1 MKSKKTYFLKSSYFY
16 FINDFDIKDH
26 EKLGKFYHNVMIRR
40 TQYKS
45 IRRTQYK
52 CERAVNPSFI
62 NYQIFQDE
70 CTQANKINI
79 KDYFN
84 ISALLKRDGYIY
96 HKKSGI
102 LKKINN
108 YET

>member
-1 MKSKKTYFLKSSYFY
+1 MKSKKTYFLKLSYFY

-26 EKLGKFYHNVMIRR
+26 KKLGKFYHDVIIKR
-40 TQYKS
+40 TQYK
-45 IRRTQYK
+45 REK
-52 CERAVNPSFI
+52 AVNPSFI
-62 NYQIFQDE
+62 NNQIFQSD

-84 ISALLKRDGYIY
+84 ISGLLKRDGYIY

-102 LKKINN
+102 LEKINN

>member
-1 MKSKKTYFLKSSYFY
+1 MKSKKTYFLKVPYFY

-26 EKLGKFYHNVMIRR
+26 KKLGKFCHDVIIKR
-40 TQYKS
+40 TRYKWE
-45 IRRTQYK
+45 
-52 CERAVNPSFI
+52 ERAVNPSFI

-84 ISALLKRDGYIY
+84 ISGLLKRDGYIY

-102 LKKINN
+102 LEKINN

>member
-1 MKSKKTYFLKSSYFY
+1 MKSKKTYFLKTPYFY

-26 EKLGKFYHNVMIRR
+26 KKLGKFCHDVIIKR
-40 TQYKS
+40 T
-45 IRRTQYK
+45 RFEW
-52 CERAVNPSFI
+52 ERAVNPSFI

-84 ISALLKRDGYIY
+84 ISGLLKRDGYIY
-96 HKKSGI
+96 NKKIGI
-102 LKKINN
+102 LEKINN

>member
-1 MKSKKTYFLKSSYFY
+1 MKSKKTYFLKLSDFY

-26 EKLGKFYHNVMIRR
+26 KKLGKFYHNVIIKCAR
-40 TQYKS
+40 YKWDG
-45 IRRTQYK
+45 
-52 CERAVNPSFI
+52 AVNPSFI
-62 NYQIFQDE
+62 HYQIFQND

-84 ISALLKRDGYIY
+84 ISGLLKRDGYIY

-102 LKKINN
+102 LEKINN

>member
-1 MKSKKTYFLKSSYFY
+1 MGESSIHYQLFQ
-16 FINDFDIKDH
+16 ND
-26 EKLGKFYHNVMIRR
+26 
-40 TQYKS
+40 
-45 IRRTQYK
+45 
-52 CERAVNPSFI
+52 
-62 NYQIFQDE
+62 

-84 ISALLKRDGYIY
+84 ISGLLKRDGYIY

-102 LKKINN
+102 LEKINN